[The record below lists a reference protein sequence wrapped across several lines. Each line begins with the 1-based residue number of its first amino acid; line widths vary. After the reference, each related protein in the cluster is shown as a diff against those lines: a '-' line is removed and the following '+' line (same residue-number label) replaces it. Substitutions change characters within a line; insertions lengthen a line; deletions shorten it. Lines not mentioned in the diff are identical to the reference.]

1 MSGLD
6 AIASSLLS
14 GHDYDPTIPVMASCS
29 EKPEKKA
36 KAKHENKKKVFSMAD
51 MRQINASARAI
62 KASGEHKG
70 KAGKASEVYG
80 KAKIE
85 EVRSLMAAAEKKA
98 SAAAL
103 RAEYTSPDK
112 VAAVQNIL
120 AACDKKADR
129 EKKAKAA
136 LHASQVAE
144 TIALAKHLQKEWT
157 SEAKIQQVEKILAAA
172 TAAPKTPVIRKLTPT
187 TVKPMGAKVMSSAR
201 ALDYEVADLSP
212 YIM

>member
-29 EKPEKKA
+29 GKPEKKA
-36 KAKHENKKKVFSMAD
+36 KAKHENKKVFSMAD
-51 MRQINASARAI
+51 MRQINASAREI
-62 KASGEHKG
+62 KVSGEHKG

-120 AACDKKADR
+120 AAA
-129 EKKAKAA
+129 EKKASAA

-157 SEAKIQQVEKILAAA
+157 SEDKIQQVEKILAAA
-172 TAAPKTPVIRKLTPT
+172 TAAPKTPVIRRSTPT
-187 TVKPMGAKVMSSAR
+187 TVKPITTGAKVMSSAR